1 MLKYFRI
8 IYVAFTLLQ
17 FTSVKAQTIEW
28 SNQQKVKSKANNS
41 QVMGQNTSGIFV
53 IKSRTNEFAKELFI
67 EKYRLNLSLEDEKPL
82 WQPPGT
88 FIEKIFFNEQGLTV
102 IASQKNGTN
111 IELIYWQIDNNL
123 NVMVQ
128 PLLMLQ
134 EPLQNLDQ
142 QSVFYIRT
150 NTVNESYSI
159 TYVTKTD
166 NKLTTTLNIASF
178 NRTLQFIF
186 KKQFPL
192 PTALQD
198 IIFTSVEM
206 DNANNIFLLM
216 DFPSKIQPLK
226 KIVNRD
232 FYLYAFYNDEK
243 QLKDFLLSNDTV
255 EIDDWGMAINNITKN
270 ITIAGYYKFTSSQK
284 MQGTFLASLDL
295 VSMQLNAP
303 KFVAIKPE
311 FVNKVMGATLNTSP
325 DGLYDV
331 YVRKII
337 PRSDGGCAIVG
348 ERYYE
353 SKQTYTYYVNGF
365 PQTSYRIVYNY
376 DEIIYFNLKPDG
388 TVQQQEFFKKKQNSM
403 GDGGYYS
410 SFITMNTGDRI
421 AFIYNADVN
430 AEGDVFISSISPSGE
445 TDTRILIK
453 SLSFYVSVLP
463 IESKQITLN
472 TVLCSTLKDRK
483 FSLMRVTF

>member
-1 MLKYFRI
+1 MWKPLRI
-8 IYVAFTLLQ
+8 LFLFGLLTISRLQ
-17 FTSVKAQTIEW
+17 AQTIEW
-28 SNQQKVKSKANNS
+28 SNQQKVKSKTNYS
-41 QVMGQNTSGIFV
+41 QVMGQNASGIFIV
-53 IKSRTNEFAKELFI
+53 KSRNNEFAKELTI

-82 WQPPGT
+82 WQPAGT
-88 FIEKIFFNEQGLTV
+88 FIEKIFFTEQGLTIV
-102 IASQKNGTN
+102 ASQKSGIN

-123 NVMVQ
+123 NVSVQ
-128 PLLMLQ
+128 PILMLQ

-150 NTVNESYSI
+150 NAINELYSMV
-159 TYVTKTD
+159 YFTKSD
-166 NKLTTTLNIASF
+166 NKSTTTLNLASF
-178 NRTLQFIF
+178 NKTLQFIY

-192 PTALQD
+192 PTLMQD
-198 IIFTSVEM
+198 IILTSVEV
-206 DNANNIFLLM
+206 DNNSNIFILM
-216 DFPSKIQPLK
+216 DYPSKVQTNK
-226 KIVNRD
+226 KNEKRD
-232 FYLYAFYNDEK
+232 FYLYAFYGEDNS
-243 QLKDFLLSNDTV
+243 LKDYMLSNDSF

-270 ITIAGYYKFTSSQK
+270 VTIAGYYKFSSSQK

-295 VSMQLNAP
+295 NINQLNPP
-303 KFVAIKPE
+303 KFVPIKAE
-311 FVNKVMGATLNTSP
+311 FVNKVMGTTLTGSS

-353 SKQTYTYYVNGF
+353 SKQSYTYYVNGF

-376 DEIIYFNLKPDG
+376 DEIIYFSLKADG
-388 TVQQQEFFKKKQNSM
+388 TVQQQEFFKKKQSSM

-410 SFITMNTGDRI
+410 SFITVNTGDRI

-430 AEGDVFISSISPSGE
+430 TEGDVLISSVSPIGE

-463 IESKQITLN
+463 VESKQVSLN
-472 TVLCSTLKDRK
+472 SVLCSTFKDRK
-483 FSLMRVTF
+483 FSLMRITF